1 MNNIAAS
8 RKFMEDYNLSHSELA
23 TLLNISR
30 SMASMVVSGRRSL
43 PIDAEIRIFELIHLM
58 KGNAAPTARKTI
70 PVQNRFDQEIQQLK
84 KRLHRQYVNTTLKL
98 IKMDETIRSYEETYQ
113 HASSI
118 LMNIEALSPVL
129 APGSA
134 EACMLEAKRKDKLN
148 KMNRSN
154 EAVRLELRIKKELL
168 LAEANV
174 ISQYLATNA

>member
-1 MNNIAAS
+1 MNSIAAS
-8 RKFMEDYNLSHSELA
+8 RKFMEDYDLSHSELA

-43 PIDAEIRIFELIHLM
+43 PIDAEIRIFELIHLT
-58 KGNAAPTARKTI
+58 KGNGAPTARKMV
-70 PVQNRFDQEIQQLK
+70 PVQNKSDEEMQKLK
-84 KRLHRQYVNTTLKL
+84 KRLHRQYVDTTLKL
-98 IKMDETIRSYEETYQ
+98 IKMDETIRNYEETYR

-134 EACMLEAKRKDKLN
+134 EAYLLEAKRKDKLN

-168 LAEANV
+168 LAEAKV
-174 ISQYLATNA
+174 ISQYLATNT